1 MKSEFSTLVE
11 ALVLIS
17 NEFGNYATQSAFV
30 KSVSEPV
37 CVQLREL
44 QPALETPFAFAD
56 FVGLAKPA
64 GAGEAG
70 PQHQENRSQLH
81 YALNFVLAVVR
92 RSACPTDD
100 IAACRAGGFVVVDA
114 GGEKATAVSLRNP
127 SWDVA
132 AAALRQVLTLAKSMN
147 GLWSAEG
154 RSKLH
159 PDFSKVLEMQEA
171 ERNNMCEVGNR
182 EENRETKT
190 KTPLSRMQ
198 TFVLETFEN
207 NYHILNQLCSSCGI
221 EFYRQPDLAAGI
233 VGTVFHGLRLVP
245 DYRLRVIN
253 RYDYI
258 SSIKTPLNILFK
270 PRIKEALVRS
280 SLGITR
286 WQQYQLPDYRVI
298 HTISD

>member
-1 MKSEFSTLVE
+1 
-11 ALVLIS
+11 
-17 NEFGNYATQSAFV
+17 
-30 KSVSEPV
+30 
-37 CVQLREL
+37 
-44 QPALETPFAFAD
+44 
-56 FVGLAKPA
+56 
-64 GAGEAG
+64 
-70 PQHQENRSQLH
+70 
-81 YALNFVLAVVR
+81 
-92 RSACPTDD
+92 
-100 IAACRAGGFVVVDA
+100 
-114 GGEKATAVSLRNP
+114 
-127 SWDVA
+127 
-132 AAALRQVLTLAKSMN
+132 MN

-233 VGTVFHGLRLVP
+233 VGAVFHGLRLVP

-253 RYDYI
+253 RFV
-258 SSIKTPLNILFK
+258 KTLVNKCPSACYSAVLAPVLESFLPYMYERMGERWK
-270 PRIKEALVRS
+270 YLAALRESPSFDEDNADSQEVMDDVVCRS
-280 SLGITR
+280 VVCTSTAELQYLGQGYLALI
-286 WQQYQLPDYRVI
+286 
-298 HTISD
+298 